1 MGRSIFWV
9 WWSWWSWWCPCG
21 LPVFGYVR
29 FLVSQWFVGGLL
41 VVLVVAVV
49 LVAWLRVVLVV
60 VVTIVVVVVVV
71 LEHSLGIYCWHTHAM
86 LNAAAAIME
95 RS

>member
-1 MGRSIFWV
+1 M
-9 WWSWWSWWCPCG
+9 
-21 LPVFGYVR
+21 FGYVR

-86 LNAAAAIME
+86 LNAAASDHGAKLRAWLVLPARAILGW
-95 RS
+95 